1 VNSKDD
7 IDFATLFTLK
17 TTQKAGEL
25 QIPFR
30 RRRDQG
36 IAVGNYSFTRTLKPS
51 GFCNVG
57 GNFAFSSCRRSFNYH
72 PVSVS
77 NCRIQTDPASPSR
90 LLPAS
95 AQPKT
100 CL

>member
-1 VNSKDD
+1 
-7 IDFATLFTLK
+7 
-17 TTQKAGEL
+17 
-25 QIPFR
+25 
-30 RRRDQG
+30 
-36 IAVGNYSFTRTLKPS
+36 
-51 GFCNVG
+51 
-57 GNFAFSSCRRSFNYH
+57 
-72 PVSVS
+72 VSVS